1 MDKKFIIT
9 NNQEEVQSWLD
20 LGYEIEKMEALHI
33 AAGASSSYSRYDG
46 RIAIYLSKK
55 ENDEKN

>member
-1 MDKKFIIT
+1 MGKKFIIT

-20 LGYEIEKMEALHI
+20 LGFEIEKMEALHV
-33 AAGASSSYSRYDG
+33 ATSSYHRYDG
-46 RIAIYLSKK
+46 KIAVYLSKK